1 MILSSTSVK
10 LRTNVTRKPRN
21 LRYLYMTSKV
31 KRARACP
38 TCDALYTVTPQTYS
52 RTSPSLRG
60 TNSSFLPE
68 RVLYI
73 LRPILSSHLTDH
85 CLICKD
91 FLRTGTC
98 EIGQKEI
105 ERRYEFCQILR

>member
-73 LRPILSSHLTDH
+73 LRPIVFSSYGSLSDLQGFSADWHLRN
-85 CLICKD
+85 
-91 FLRTGTC
+91 RTKRNRET
-98 EIGQKEI
+98 
-105 ERRYEFCQILR
+105 L